1 MVAAQTEAAPRQRA
15 RRGEGDKLRLEIVR
29 AAEKLLAESGDEA
42 KVSIRSIADTV
53 GCTPPAIYLHWS
65 DKDELFHEVCSG
77 RFRELDGRIEEAGAQ
92 SNDPLE
98 SLRLTGK
105 AYVWFGLEYPEV
117 YRLLML
123 TKAEGNIDAPGHEA
137 GRACF
142 THLVDA
148 VDRCVK
154 SGAFSDVDPL
164 VASLALWAGVH
175 GLTSL
180 LITFPDFDWP
190 DVDALID
197 FTLDVAIEGLLAS

>member
-1 MVAAQTEAAPRQRA
+1 VTAAQTEAATRHRA
-15 RRGEGDKLRLEIVR
+15 RRGEGDKLRREILGV
-29 AAEKLLAESGDEA
+29 AEKLLVETGDESN
-42 KVSIRSIADTV
+42 VSIRSIADAV

-77 RFRELDGRIEEAGAQ
+77 RFKEFDDWIEEAGAQ
-92 SNDPLE
+92 SDDPLE
-98 SLRLTGK
+98 SLRLRGK
-105 AYVWFGLEYPEV
+105 AYVRFGLEHPEV

-123 TKAEGNIDAPGHEA
+123 TKAEGNIDEPGHEA

-142 THLVDA
+142 THLVEA

-154 SGAFSDVDPL
+154 SGAFTDVDPL

-180 LITFPDFDWP
+180 LITFPDFDWR